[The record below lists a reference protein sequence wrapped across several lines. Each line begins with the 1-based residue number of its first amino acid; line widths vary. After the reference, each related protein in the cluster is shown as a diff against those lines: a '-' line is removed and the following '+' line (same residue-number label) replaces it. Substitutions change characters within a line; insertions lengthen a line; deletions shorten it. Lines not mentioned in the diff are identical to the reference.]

1 MHIIINKNY
10 LTYKKFKVKCAIGK
24 NGIGNKKIEGDLIT
38 PKGQFNIKYVLYR
51 KDRVKNIRT
60 NLRKIIIKK
69 NMGWCNDPKSKLY
82 NKLVYLPFD
91 YNYEKM
97 FKKDNVYDI
106 VLVLNYNMKPT
117 KKNKGSAIFIHVAKR
132 KFNKTEGCVA
142 INKIKLLEIIKDVS
156 EKTKVM
162 ILDQK

>member
-1 MHIIINKNY
+1 
-10 LTYKKFKVKCAIGK
+10 
-24 NGIGNKKIEGDLIT
+24 
-38 PKGQFNIKYVLYR
+38 
-51 KDRVKNIRT
+51 
-60 NLRKIIIKK
+60 
-69 NMGWCNDPKSKLY
+69 MGWCNDPKSKLY
-82 NKLVYLPFD
+82 NKLVYLPFG